1 MDPVFVEKWDAAA
14 LKVRVLR
21 YTSSRPF
28 FFARALKS
36 NALKIVGT
44 KLFRTSL
51 GVKVAHVSPFPL

>member
-21 YTSSRPF
+21 YTSARP

-44 KLFRTSL
+44 KLFRTNL
-51 GVKVAHVSPFPL
+51 GVKVALVSPFPL

>member
-14 LKVRVLR
+14 LKVGVLR

-28 FFARALKS
+28 FARVLKS

-51 GVKVAHVSPFPL
+51 GVKVALVPPLSL